1 VTEERRVE
9 TTVETQ
15 EEKASE
21 VKVTGKGNSNV
32 KDNRHGNEL

>member
-1 VTEERRVE
+1 MTEERRVE

-21 VKVTGKGNSNV
+21 VKVTGDKGNS
-32 KDNRHGNEL
+32 K